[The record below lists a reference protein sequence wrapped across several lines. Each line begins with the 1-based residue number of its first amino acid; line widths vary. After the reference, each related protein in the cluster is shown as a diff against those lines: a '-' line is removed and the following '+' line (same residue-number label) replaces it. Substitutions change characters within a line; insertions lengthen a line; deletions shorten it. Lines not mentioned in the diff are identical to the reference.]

1 MKANKKETISFIIF
15 GLLLVLFGL
24 LSGTLIN
31 IGKINKLSHEIE
43 LKDANLS
50 ILSVENEL
58 LHIKVQTPK
67 NDLLECQENMGKIW
81 EEATVVTDA
90 YNLCKAQLN
99 KRKK

>member
-1 MKANKKETISFIIF
+1 MKSIKKETIIF
-15 GLLLVLFGL
+15 TIYELLLILFGL

-31 IGKINKLSHEIE
+31 TGKINKLSHEIE

-58 LHIKVQTPK
+58 LRIKVQTPK

-81 EEATVVTDA
+81 EEATAVTDA